1 MNLEV
6 FSQFAKKEKG
16 RIIGKNNTA
25 VIYTRVS
32 SKEQFDKNASLSTQL
47 KYCQEYA
54 LRKELEVLEY
64 FGGTYESAKS
74 DERREFQ
81 RMLKYVKR
89 RKNIGYIIVY
99 SYDRF
104 SRTGANGAYISEQL
118 KKQGV
123 AVISATQEIDVTT
136 SAGTFQENLYHM
148 FSHFDNQVRRDKSI
162 TGMREKLRRGHWTGA
177 YPFGYTNTNPGKGK
191 TPNFV
196 ITDEGRLLKQ
206 AFLWKANANMS
217 HVEIAKRLKEKGLDI
232 NAKKLTDLFRNPFY
246 CGLIVN
252 SLIPGEVIQGKHEAL
267 ITKETFLK
275 IHNLLH
281 MGDMPKKYS
290 YDDEN
295 LPLKQFVRSSV
306 CGTPYTGFIVKKK
319 GLYYYKNRRK
329 GSRENRSAKKLHE
342 EFINVL
348 GRYTIADKKYIE
360 PLTDIIHDT
369 LLENHQE
376 ALNDQKRLTKELAQ
390 IGEQINT
397 LERRFV
403 LLNEIT
409 KSQYDLFMP
418 ELKAKQREL
427 ETKLENSGINSSN
440 LKKSIK
446 MALDY
451 ACNLPYLWKLGD
463 LETKKAIQY
472 MVFPDGIG
480 YDFKNKAV
488 QTFRV
493 NEIFG
498 AISLFSSNLKEI
510 KKGTYHSICRK
521 SPLVT
526 LLEFKPSLMV
536 KWAKIVPSNLL
547 AP

>member
-6 FSQFAKKEKG
+6 FEQFAKKEKG
-16 RIIGKNNTA
+16 RIIGKSDTA

-32 SKEQFDKNASLSTQL
+32 SKEQFDNNASLTTQL

-54 LRKELEVLEY
+54 ISKELEVIEY

-81 RMLKYVKR
+81 KMLSYVKR

-104 SRTGANGAYISEQL
+104 SRTGANGAYISGQL

-148 FSHFDNQVRRDKSI
+148 FSHFDNQMRRDKSI
-162 TGMREKLRRGHWTGA
+162 TGMQEKLRRGYWTGA

-191 TPNFV
+191 IPNFV
-196 ITDEGRLLKQ
+196 ITEEGRLLKQ

-217 HVEIAKRLKEKGLDI
+217 HVEIAKRLEENGLGLK
-232 NAKKLTDLFRNPFY
+232 AKKLTDLFRNPFY
-246 CGLIVN
+246 CGLMVN
-252 SLIPGEVIQGKHEAL
+252 SLIPGEVIEGKHEAL
-267 ITKETFLK
+267 ISKEVFLN

-281 MGDMPKKYS
+281 AGDPPKKYS
-290 YDDEN
+290 FDDEN
-295 LPLKQFVRSSV
+295 LPLKQFIKSSV
-306 CGTPYTGFIVKKK
+306 CGTPYTGYIVKKK

-342 EFINVL
+342 EFLNLL
-348 GRYTIADKKYIE
+348 GRFTIADKKYIG

-369 LLENHQE
+369 LIDKNQE
-376 ALNDQKRLTKELAQ
+376 ALNDQKRLTKELGQ
-390 IGEQINT
+390 LVERINT

-403 LLNEIT
+403 VLNEIT
-409 KSQYDLFMP
+409 KSQYNLFMP
-418 ELKAKQREL
+418 ELKAKKREL
-427 ETKLENSGINSSN
+427 ELKIENGGINSSN
-440 LKKSIK
+440 LKKAVN
-446 MALDY
+446 MALDF
-451 ACNLPYLWKLGD
+451 ACNLPSLWVLGD
-463 LETKKAIQY
+463 LKTKKSIQY
-472 MVFPDGIG
+472 MVFPDGIE
-480 YDFKNKAV
+480 YDFKKKLV
-488 QTFRV
+488 RTFRV

-498 AISLFSSNLKEI
+498 AIHSYSGNLKEI
-510 KKGTYHSICRK
+510 EKGASYSICRK

-526 LLEFKPSLMV
+526 PEGFKPPTLR
-536 KWAKIVPSNLL
+536 AEI
-547 AP
+547 